1 MRLNAAPVQKPS
13 MRAKTCNKLLS
24 WDQFGNQYQM
34 TLAEGVVSLPTSMGA
49 FMTIFLMI
57 VLFCFTIL
65 KTYNMIL
72 RKDVNISSTINENVY
87 SDSDV
92 FDYSQGLYFAVAFTG
107 YDNEREIMLDPSI
120 GELEFYVEEWGK
132 DEEGRV

>member
-13 MRAKTCNKLLS
+13 IRAKTCNKLLS

-34 TLAEGVVSLPTSMGA
+34 TLAEGVISLPTSMGA

-65 KTYNMIL
+65 KTYNMFL
-72 RKDVNISSTINENVY
+72 RKDVNISSTINEKVY
-87 SDSDV
+87 NDADV
-92 FDYSQGLYFAVAFTG
+92 FD
-107 YDNEREIMLDPSI
+107 
-120 GELEFYVEEWGK
+120 
-132 DEEGRV
+132 